1 MESVFGTRWSAKY
14 AVMATKE
21 VRGDQSK
28 GGPAQIEQ
36 GEVIRTELLLSDDRA
51 LL

>member
-1 MESVFGTRWSAKY
+1 MESVFGTRWSATY
-14 AVMATKE
+14 AVMVSKE
-21 VRGDQSK
+21 VRGDDSQ

-36 GEVIRTELLLSDDRA
+36 GEVIRTELLLSDDVA